1 MRAPYTMKGYLNMP
15 DQTASTIRD
24 GWLYTGDAGYLSDD
38 NYLYVVD
45 RVKDM
50 IITGAEN
57 VYSAEVE
64 NALHQH
70 AAVLNCAVVG
80 LPHEKWGETVHAE
93 VVLKPGQPANEQALI
108 EHCRE
113 FIAGYKIPKSI
124 AFVDAIPLTAVGKID
139 KVTIREKYA

>member
-1 MRAPYTMKGYLNMP
+1 MKDYLNMP

-45 RVKDM
+45 
-50 IITGAEN
+50 
-57 VYSAEVE
+57 
-64 NALHQH
+64 
-70 AAVLNCAVVG
+70 
-80 LPHEKWGETVHAE
+80 LPREKWGEMVHAE
-93 VVLKPGQPANEQALI
+93 VVIKPGQPVNEQTLI

-124 AFVDAIPLTAVGKID
+124 PC
-139 KVTIREKYA
+139 